1 MAVPKRRV
9 SKARRDKRRTH
20 DNASVVTVS
29 VCPQCKKPVIPHRAC
44 KSCGYYDGSKVL
56 TTREEEK
63 QAKAK

>member
-9 SKARRDKRRTH
+9 STTRRDKGRTH
-20 DNASVVTVS
+20 DKAPEVTVS
-29 VCPQCKKPVIPHRAC
+29 VCPQCKKPVIPHRVC
-44 KSCGYYDGSKVL
+44 KSCGYYDGTKVL